1 VGDAWRVDGNLWAT
15 IHALAAKQQGVVTR
29 AQLSRVGISH
39 DAADNHVRSRWL
51 RPMQRGVYAIGPIAG
66 PHAGEMAAA
75 LACGEGS
82 VLSHRS
88 AAQLWNLL
96 PHPASQRPVD
106 ITVPAGRRIQ
116 RPGIQ
121 VHRARALHGGETT
134 RLRGIPITTPARTLL
149 DIGLQ
154 VSPRELER
162 AVADAQRRRLT
173 TRGALVSVLA
183 RFPGRAGT
191 RALRAL
197 LETRGA
203 PALTRSEAEE
213 RLLTLTRKGQ
223 LPAPDVNVRVG
234 PYEVDFLWREA
245 RLVVEVDGFAFH
257 GDRDAFEADRRR
269 DAELA
274 ARGFNVIRVTWCRLI
289 DEPEAVLVRIG
300 QALARLPGG

>member
-1 VGDAWRVDGNLWAT
+1 
-15 IHALAAKQQGVVTR
+15 
-29 AQLSRVGISH
+29 
-39 DAADNHVRSRWL
+39 
-51 RPMQRGVYAIGPIAG
+51 M
-66 PHAGEMAAA
+66 
-75 LACGEGS
+75 
-82 VLSHRS
+82 
-88 AAQLWNLL
+88 
-96 PHPASQRPVD
+96 
-106 ITVPAGRRIQ
+106 
-116 RPGIQ
+116 
-121 VHRARALHGGETT
+121 
-134 RLRGIPITTPARTLL
+134 
-149 DIGLQ
+149 
-154 VSPRELER
+154 SPRELER

-183 RFPGRAGT
+183 RYPGRAGT

-257 GDRDAFEADRRR
+257 RDRDAFEADRRR

-274 ARGFNVIRVTWCRLI
+274 ARGFNVIRVTWRRLI